1 MAEPLPK
8 VSFIM
13 PTLNAAALLENC
25 LTSIVT
31 QTYPHHRY
39 EIILADAMSKDATRE
54 IAAKY
59 GAIVVDDRGRDM
71 EQGKR
76 LALQHATGEY
86 IVFVDSDNEITHPDY
101 IELAVCALAANPH
114 ALGVESYYLPSP
126 RMSSFCAYITAL
138 LHISDPMSWMMSVK
152 PRLIMRDG
160 EVERWTVPGDSFAYP
175 LGANGF
181 VFRRADL
188 EAARAKEQFQD
199 THIALHLMQS
209 GLREWLRIRGRG
221 VHHYYVQTWW
231 GFVKKRRRATVH
243 YFNVREET
251 QVSWIKHK
259 AAVPGWVAALYCA
272 TFVGPICHT
281 MIGLLRDHD
290 LRWLWHPLACFGSLL
305 GTLWGWQTQRA
316 RGNERNIHDLQVDQS
331 LKSPRTE
338 TSHKGRA
345 SVSPSLP
352 LPPSRDI

>member
-13 PTLNAAALLENC
+13 PTLNAAALLDNC
-25 LTSIVT
+25 LASIAK
-31 QTYPHHRY
+31 QTYPRDRY

-59 GAIVVDDRGRDM
+59 RATIIDDRGRDM

-76 LALQHATGEY
+76 LALQHATGDY

-101 IELAVCALAANPH
+101 IELAVRALAAHPQ

-126 RMSSFCAYITAL
+126 KMSSFCAYVTAL
-138 LHISDPMSWMMSVK
+138 LHISDPMSWIMTVN
-152 PRLIMRDG
+152 PRLVARDG
-160 EVERWTVPGDSFAYP
+160 DVERWTVPGDSFAYP

-199 THIALHLMQS
+199 THVALYLMQS
-209 GLREWLRIRGRG
+209 GKREWLRIRGRG
-221 VHHYYVQTWW
+221 VHHYYVQTLW
-231 GFVKKRRRATVH
+231 GFLKKRRRAVVH

-251 QVSWIKHK
+251 KVSWIKQK
-259 AAVPGWVAALYCA
+259 SVVPGWLAAVYCGTVA
-272 TFVGPICHT
+272 GPIYHT
-281 MIGLLRDHD
+281 VRGLIRDRD
-290 LRWLWHPLACFGSLL
+290 VRWLWHPPACLASLL

-316 RGNERNIHDLQVDQS
+316 RGKERNIHDLQVDQS
-331 LKSPRTE
+331 LRKNPKHQTPNIR
-338 TSHKGRA
+338 
-345 SVSPSLP
+345 
-352 LPPSRDI
+352 